1 MSRIERREYMVG
13 IVTALVCVAVLAFS
27 AMANRRR
34 TEGDTRLFHL
44 SAEFAR
50 VDGIHVG
57 SPVRIAGV
65 RIGTVT
71 HMDLDSRFRALLTL
85 QFSRAVPLPEDTS
98 AMIQTDG
105 MFGSKFIEIQPGG
118 ADTLLTSGGRIAY
131 VQDSVIIEDLIA
143 RIVNQAKAARGE
155 GSHENASAA
164 STSP

>member
-1 MSRIERREYMVG
+1 MSRIERREYVVG
-13 IVTALVCVAVLAFS
+13 IVTALVCVAVLTLS

-34 TEGDTRLFHL
+34 TEGDARLFHL

-65 RIGTVT
+65 PIGAVT

-85 QFSRAVPLPEDTS
+85 QFAQPVPLPEDTS

-105 MFGSKFIEIQPGG
+105 LFGSKFIEVQPGG
-118 ADTLLTSGGRIAY
+118 SD
-131 VQDSVIIEDLIA
+131 
-143 RIVNQAKAARGE
+143 
-155 GSHENASAA
+155 
-164 STSP
+164 